1 MRNRSENKV
10 EIVFIRHGRTP
21 ANKENRYLGKT
32 DESLSLEGIEALRQE
47 KAEKIYPEIDY
58 LFASPMKRCIETAD
72 ILYPGKVPILVPQWK
87 EMDFGLFEGKNY
99 QELNGDKQ
107 YQAWIDSG
115 GTLPF
120 PQGES
125 RPCFLQRCSQGM
137 YESVDRYR
145 ELFTGG
151 VKIGCVVHGGTI
163 MALLSTFYGG
173 GYFDYQVKNGRGY
186 CCMLSLQNGR
196 IYFTELRKL

>member
-10 EIVFIRHGRTP
+10 EIVFIRHGLTL
-21 ANKENRYLGKT
+21 ANKEHRYLGKT
-32 DESLSLEGIEALRQE
+32 DESLSPEGIEALRQE

-107 YQAWIDSG
+107 YQAWTDSG

-173 GYFDYQVKNGRGY
+173 EYFDYQVKNGRGY

>member
-1 MRNRSENKV
+1 
-10 EIVFIRHGRTP
+10 
-21 ANKENRYLGKT
+21 
-32 DESLSLEGIEALRQE
+32 
-47 KAEKIYPEIDY
+47 
-58 LFASPMKRCIETAD
+58 MKRCIETAD
-72 ILYPGKVPILVPQWK
+72 ILYPGKDPILVPQWK

-125 RPCFLQRCSQGM
+125 RACFLQRCSQGM

-145 ELFTGG
+145 EFFTGG

-163 MALLSTFYGG
+163 MALLSIFYGG
-173 GYFDYQVKNGRGY
+173 EYFDYQVKNGRGY